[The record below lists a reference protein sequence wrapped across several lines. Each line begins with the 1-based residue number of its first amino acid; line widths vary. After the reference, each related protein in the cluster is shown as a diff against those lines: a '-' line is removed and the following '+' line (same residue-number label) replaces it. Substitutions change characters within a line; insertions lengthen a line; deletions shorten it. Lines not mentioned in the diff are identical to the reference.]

1 MTARWERVV
10 PQRGYRLER
19 LNERPRPRQ
28 GTRRHAAYR
37 SRTGGRRRIWP
48 FARLATCGWQRRRTQ
63 SAPEDEVPEH
73 GRLITKLA
81 IDAVEVLQDQ
91 SARAEQERAQ
101 QTRLAVADERNR
113 IARDMH
119 DVIAHG
125 LP

>member
-1 MTARWERVV
+1 M
-10 PQRGYRLER
+10 
-19 LNERPRPRQ
+19 
-28 GTRRHAAYR
+28 
-37 SRTGGRRRIWP
+37 
-48 FARLATCGWQRRRTQ
+48 
-63 SAPEDEVPEH
+63 
-73 GRLITKLA
+73 
-81 IDAVEVLQDQ
+81 LQDQ